1 MGRRRYA
8 NIRLIKVYIRDTS
21 GVWRAIPNVR
31 ATEVRGKVENI
42 SLANYDKILGS
53 PANLQQP
60 QEIDLRLLQDGSKLD

>member
-8 NIRLIKVYIRDTS
+8 NIRLIKVYIRDTT

-31 ATEVRGKVENI
+31 AIEVRGKVENI

-60 QEIDLRLLQDGSKLD
+60 QEIDLRLLEDGSKLD